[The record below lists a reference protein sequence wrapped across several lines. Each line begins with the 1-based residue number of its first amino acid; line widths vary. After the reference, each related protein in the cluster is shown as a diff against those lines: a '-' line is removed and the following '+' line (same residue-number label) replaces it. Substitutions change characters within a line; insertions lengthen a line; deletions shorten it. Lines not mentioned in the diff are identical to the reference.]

1 MTHPVLR
8 SSGAGRLHATSVTV
22 TVACNEDLK
31 RVASPGVKISEDRQ
45 TVSGRRSRVSG
56 TWALRCTL
64 GIGKEEEEKK
74 TCCHLLLARLTSPKQ
89 RDTAIY
95 ISREGRLG
103 FFH

>member
-8 SSGAGRLHATSVTV
+8 SSGAGRLHATSLTV

-31 RVASPGVKISEDRQ
+31 REASPGFKISEDRQ
-45 TVSGRRSRVSG
+45 TVSGPCSRVSG
-56 TWALRCTL
+56 TLHCTL

-74 TCCHLLLARLTSPKQ
+74 KTRCHLLLARLTSPKQ